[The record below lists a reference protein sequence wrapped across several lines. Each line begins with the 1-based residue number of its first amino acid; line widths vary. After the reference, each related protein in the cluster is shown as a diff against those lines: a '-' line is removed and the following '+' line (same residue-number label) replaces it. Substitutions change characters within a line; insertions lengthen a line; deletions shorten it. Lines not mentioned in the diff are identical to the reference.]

1 MPFVLSPNL
10 RNHVLIEEGAD
21 TYVSWLP
28 PNISNSSFLV
38 FLQDGDPGGET
49 AFFNGADF
57 LILNGDH
64 REGYEA
70 VYPDKEAC
78 TKYFYDHIDQVSSW
92 SEHTHE
98 TPNKFMT

>member
-1 MPFVLSPNL
+1 MPFVAGPNG
-10 RNHVLIEEGAD
+10 RNQVLKTSEDSKI
-21 TYVSWLP
+21 YVSWLP
-28 PNISNSSFLV
+28 PNITVS
-38 FLQDGDPGGET
+38 LQDGDPGGET